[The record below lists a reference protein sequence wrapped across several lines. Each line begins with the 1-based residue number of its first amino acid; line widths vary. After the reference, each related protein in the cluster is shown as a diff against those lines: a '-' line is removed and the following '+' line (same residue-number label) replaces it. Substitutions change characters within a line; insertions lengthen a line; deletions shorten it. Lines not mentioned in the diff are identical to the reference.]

1 MAKNV
6 KVIQATSPILSAQS
20 QLSVKKRRV
29 AAYAR
34 VSTEKDEQQ
43 NSYEAQ
49 IEYYTRYIK
58 GNPEWIF
65 AGIYSDEGIT
75 GTSIKRRDG
84 FNKMIEDALAGKID
98 LIVTKSVSRFAR
110 NTVDSLTTVRKLKD
124 KGVEV
129 YFEKENIF
137 TLDSKGELLIT
148 IMSSLAQEESRSIS
162 ENTTWGQRKRF
173 ADGIMSLG
181 YSNFLGYKKGANPG
195 DMEIVEEEAVIVRRI
210 YDEYLEGKS
219 PGEIAKHLTADG
231 IPTPAKKTKWC
242 TSTVTSILH
251 NEKYRG
257 DAKLQKSF
265 TTSFLDHRTQKNTGQ
280 LPIFYVS
287 QNHPAIIKPEVF
299 EMVQEEFRR
308 REAAGGRAQCVSIFS
323 GRIVCGDCGGF
334 YGRKKWHSNTKY
346 MAWRWH
352 CNNKFQKRE
361 QCQTPTLK
369 EESLEECF
377 VTAFN
382 SVLARKEEI
391 IANYAECLDAITDD
405 SALQARMEAIQ
416 LETADLTTLIN
427 NLLMN
432 SSKQRGGGDDT
443 NKRYEEYMSRHE
455 ALQQEK
461 LELSKQISLLAA
473 KRVLVNAFLEEL
485 KKHDGPLTAFDP
497 LVFQAT
503 VNSVTVSRDCTV
515 TFLFRD
521 GTEATE
527 TIQKGVKPY
536 VRRKAKPDGDIST
549 DADGGEST

>member
-20 QLSVKKRRV
+20 QFSVKKRRV

-58 GNPEWIF
+58 SNPEWIF

-75 GTSIKRRDG
+75 GTNTKRRDG
-84 FNKMIEDALAGKID
+84 FNKMIEDALAGDID

-110 NTVDSLTTVRKLKD
+110 NTVDSLTTVRKLKG

-181 YSNFLGYKKGANPG
+181 YSTFLGYKKGANPG

-210 YDEYLEGKS
+210 YDEYLAGKS
-219 PGEIAKHLTADG
+219 PGQIAKELTADG
-231 IPTPAKKTKWC
+231 IPTPAKKTKWHP
-242 TSTVTSILH
+242 STIISILH

-257 DAKLQKSF
+257 DAKLQKCF
-265 TTSFLDHRTQKNTGQ
+265 TTSFLDHKMQKNTGQ

-287 QNHPAIIKPEVF
+287 ENHPAIIKPEVF

-323 GRIVCGDCGGF
+323 GRIVCGDCGCF
-334 YGRKKWHSNTKY
+334 YGRKKWHSDTKY
-346 MAWRWH
+346 MSWRWH
-352 CNNKFQKRE
+352 CNNKFMKRE
-361 QCQTPTLK
+361 HCQTPTLK
-369 EESLEECF
+369 EQSLEECF
-377 VTAFN
+377 VAAFN
-382 SVLARKEEI
+382 SILARKEEI
-391 IANYAECLDAITDD
+391 TANYAECLDAITDD
-405 SALQARMEAIQ
+405 SALKARMEVIQ
-416 LETADLTTLIN
+416 QETADITTLIN

-432 SSKQRGGGDDT
+432 SSKQRGGGEDT
-443 NKRYEEYMSRHE
+443 NARYEQYMSRHE

-461 LELSKQISLLAA
+461 LELAKKISLMAA
-473 KRVLVNAFLEEL
+473 KRLLVNAFLEEL
-485 KKHDGPLTAFDP
+485 AKHEGPLTAFDP

-503 VNSVTVSRDCTV
+503 VNYVTVNADCTV

-521 GTEATE
+521 GTETTQ
-527 TIQKGVKPY
+527 TIQKGVRQY
-536 VRRKAKPDGDIST
+536 VRRQPKPDSDIPT
-549 DADGGEST
+549 DGGGGEST

>member
-20 QLSVKKRRV
+20 QFSVKKRRV

-58 GNPEWIF
+58 SNPEWIF

-75 GTSIKRRDG
+75 GTNTKRRDG
-84 FNKMIEDALAGKID
+84 FNKMIEDALAGDID

-181 YSNFLGYKKGANPG
+181 YSTFLGYKKGANPG

-210 YDEYLEGKS
+210 YDEYLAGKS
-219 PGEIAKHLTADG
+219 PGEIAKRLTADG
-231 IPTPAKKTKWC
+231 IPTPAKKTKWHP
-242 TSTVTSILH
+242 STIISILH

-257 DAKLQKSF
+257 DAKLQKCF
-265 TTSFLDHRTQKNTGQ
+265 TTSFLDHKMQKNTGQ

-287 QNHPAIIKPEVF
+287 ENHPAIIKPEVF

-323 GRIVCGDCGGF
+323 GRIVCGDCGCF
-334 YGRKKWHSNTKY
+334 YGRKKWHSDTKY
-346 MAWRWH
+346 MSWRWH
-352 CNNKFQKRE
+352 CNNKFMKRE
-361 QCQTPTLK
+361 HCQTPTLK
-369 EESLEECF
+369 EQSLEECF
-377 VTAFN
+377 VAAFN
-382 SVLARKEEI
+382 SILARKEEI
-391 IANYAECLDAITDD
+391 TANYAECLDAITDD
-405 SALQARMEAIQ
+405 SALKARI
-416 LETADLTTLIN
+416 
-427 NLLMN
+427 
-432 SSKQRGGGDDT
+432 
-443 NKRYEEYMSRHE
+443 SR
-455 ALQQEK
+455 K
-461 LELSKQISLLAA
+461 L
-473 KRVLVNAFLEEL
+473 R
-485 KKHDGPLTAFDP
+485 T
-497 LVFQAT
+497 
-503 VNSVTVSRDCTV
+503 
-515 TFLFRD
+515 
-521 GTEATE
+521 
-527 TIQKGVKPY
+527 
-536 VRRKAKPDGDIST
+536 
-549 DADGGEST
+549 

>member
-6 KVIQATSPILSAQS
+6 KIIQATSPILSAQS
-20 QLSVKKRRV
+20 QISVKKRRV

-49 IEYYTRYIK
+49 IEYYTRYIQS
-58 GNPEWIF
+58 NPEWIF
-65 AGIYSDEGIT
+65 AGIFSDEGIT

-84 FNKMIEDALAGKID
+84 FNKMIETALAGEID
-98 LIVTKSVSRFAR
+98 LIITKSVSRFAR
-110 NTVDSLTTVRKLKD
+110 NTVDSLTTVRKLKE

-129 YFEKENIF
+129 YFEKEDIF

-210 YDEYLEGKS
+210 YDEYLAGKS
-219 PGEIAKHLTADG
+219 PGQIAKDLTADD
-231 IPTPAKKTKWC
+231 IPTPAKKTKWHP
-242 TSTVTSILH
+242 STIISILR

-265 TTSFLDHRTQKNTGQ
+265 TTSFLDHKTQKNTGQ

-287 QNHPAIIKPEVF
+287 QNHPAIIRPEVF

-323 GRIVCGDCGGF
+323 GRIVCGDCGCF

-346 MAWRWH
+346 MSWRWH

-369 EESLEECF
+369 EEGLEECF

-382 SVLARKEEI
+382 HVLARKEEI
-391 IANYAECLDAITDD
+391 AANYTECLETITDD

-416 LETADLTTLIN
+416 METSDLTTLIN
-427 NLLMN
+427 NLLI
-432 SSKQRGGGDDT
+432 SGSKQRGSNEDI

-473 KRVLVNAFLEEL
+473 KRLLVNAFLSEL
-485 KKHDGPLTAFDP
+485 AKYDGPLTVFDP

-503 VNSVTVSRDCTV
+503 VNYVTVRKDCTV

-521 GTEATE
+521 GTEVTE

-536 VRRKAKPDGDIST
+536 VRRKTKPDGNISEET
-549 DADGGEST
+549 DGDQST

>member
-20 QLSVKKRRV
+20 QISVKKRRV

-58 GNPEWIF
+58 SNPEWIF

-84 FNKMIEDALAGKID
+84 FNKMIEDALAGEID

-210 YDEYLEGKS
+210 YDEFLAGKS
-219 PGEIAKHLTADG
+219 PGEIARRFTAEG
-231 IPTPAKKTKWC
+231 IPTPAKKTNWH
-242 TSTVTSILH
+242 TSTVISILR

-257 DAKLQKSF
+257 DAKLQKSY
-265 TTSFLDHRTQKNTGQ
+265 TRSFLDHRTVKNMGQ

-287 QNHPAIIKPEVF
+287 ENHPAIIKPEVF

-323 GRIVCGDCGGF
+323 GRIVCGDCGCF
-334 YGRKKWHSNTKY
+334 YGRKKWHSGTPHES
-346 MAWRWH
+346 WRWH
-352 CNNKFQKRE
+352 CNNKFMKRE
-361 QCQTPTLK
+361 HCQTPTLK
-369 EESLEECF
+369 EQGLEECF
-377 VTAFN
+377 VTVFN
-382 SVLARKEEI
+382 SILARKEEVA
-391 IANYAECLDAITDD
+391 ANYAECLDAITDD
-405 SALQARMEAIQ
+405 SALQARMEAIHQ
-416 LETADLTTLIN
+416 ETADITTLIN

-443 NKRYEEYMSRHE
+443 NTRYEQFMTRHE

-461 LELSKQISLLAA
+461 LELSQKISLLAA
-473 KRVLVNAFLEEL
+473 KRLLVNAFLEEL
-485 KKHDGPLTAFDP
+485 AKHDGPLTAFDP

-503 VNSVTVSRDCTV
+503 VNYVTVNKDCSI

-521 GTEATE
+521 GTEVTT
-527 TIQKGVKPY
+527 TIQKGVRQY
-536 VRRKAKPDGDIST
+536 ARRQPKTDGDIPT
-549 DADGGEST
+549 DDDGGKST

>member
-6 KVIQATSPILSAQS
+6 KIIQATSPILSAQS
-20 QLSVKKRRV
+20 QISVKKRRV

-49 IEYYTRYIK
+49 IEYYTRYIQS
-58 GNPEWIF
+58 NPEWIF
-65 AGIYSDEGIT
+65 AGIFSDEGIT

-84 FNKMIEDALAGKID
+84 FNKMIETALAGEID
-98 LIVTKSVSRFAR
+98 LIITKSVSRFAR
-110 NTVDSLTTVRKLKD
+110 NTVDSLTTVRKLKE

-210 YDEYLEGKS
+210 YDEYLAGKS
-219 PGEIAKHLTADG
+219 PGQIAKDLTADD
-231 IPTPAKKTKWC
+231 IPTPAKKTKWHP
-242 TSTVTSILH
+242 STIISILR

-265 TTSFLDHRTQKNTGQ
+265 TTSFLDHKTQKNTGQ

-287 QNHPAIIKPEVF
+287 QNHPAIIRPEVF

-323 GRIVCGDCGGF
+323 GRIVCGDCGCF

-346 MAWRWH
+346 MSWRWH

-369 EESLEECF
+369 EEGLEECF

-382 SVLARKEEI
+382 HVLARKEEI
-391 IANYAECLDAITDD
+391 AANYTECLETITDD

-416 LETADLTTLIN
+416 METSDLTTLIN
-427 NLLMN
+427 NLLI
-432 SSKQRGGGDDT
+432 SGSKQRGSNEDI

-473 KRVLVNAFLEEL
+473 KRLLVNAFLSEL
-485 KKHDGPLTAFDP
+485 AKFDGPLTLFDP

-503 VNSVTVSRDCTV
+503 VNYVTVRKDCTV

-521 GTEATE
+521 GTEVTE

-536 VRRKAKPDGDIST
+536 ARRKTKPDGNISEET
-549 DADGGEST
+549 DGDQST

>member
-20 QLSVKKRRV
+20 QFSVKKRRV

-58 GNPEWIF
+58 SNPEWIF

-75 GTSIKRRDG
+75 GTNTKRRDG
-84 FNKMIEDALAGKID
+84 FNKMIEDALAGDID

-110 NTVDSLTTVRKLKD
+110 NTVDSLTTVRKLKG

-181 YSNFLGYKKGANPG
+181 YSTFLGYKKGANPG

-210 YDEYLEGKS
+210 YDEYLAGKS
-219 PGEIAKHLTADG
+219 PGQIAKELTADG
-231 IPTPAKKTKWC
+231 IPTPAKKTKWHP
-242 TSTVTSILH
+242 STIISILH

-257 DAKLQKSF
+257 DAKLQKCF
-265 TTSFLDHRTQKNTGQ
+265 TTSFLDHKMQKNTGQ

-287 QNHPAIIKPEVF
+287 ENHPAIIKPEVF

-323 GRIVCGDCGGF
+323 GRIVCGDCGCF
-334 YGRKKWHSNTKY
+334 YGRKKWHSDTKY
-346 MAWRWH
+346 MSWRWH
-352 CNNKFQKRE
+352 CNNKFMKRE
-361 QCQTPTLK
+361 HCQTPTLK
-369 EESLEECF
+369 EQSLEECF
-377 VTAFN
+377 VAAFN
-382 SVLARKEEI
+382 SILARKEEI
-391 IANYAECLDAITDD
+391 TANYAECLDAITDD
-405 SALQARMEAIQ
+405 SALKARMEVIQ
-416 LETADLTTLIN
+416 QETADITTLIN

-432 SSKQRGGGDDT
+432 SSKQRGGGEDT
-443 NKRYEEYMSRHE
+443 NARYEQYMSRHE

-461 LELSKQISLLAA
+461 LELAKKISLMAA
-473 KRVLVNAFLEEL
+473 KRLLVNAFLEEL
-485 KKHDGPLTAFDP
+485 AKHDGPLTAFDP

-503 VNSVTVSRDCTV
+503 VNYVTVNADCTV

-521 GTEATE
+521 GTETTQ
-527 TIQKGVKPY
+527 TIQKGVRQY
-536 VRRKAKPDGDIST
+536 VRRQPKPDSDIPT
-549 DADGGEST
+549 DGGGGEST

>member
-6 KVIQATSPILSAQS
+6 KVIQATAPILSAQS
-20 QLSVKKRRV
+20 QISVKKRRV

-58 GNPEWIF
+58 SNPEWIF

-84 FNKMIEDALAGKID
+84 FNKMIEDALAGEID

-210 YDEYLEGKS
+210 YDEYLAGKS
-219 PGEIAKHLTADG
+219 PGDIAKRLTADG
-231 IPTPAKKTKWC
+231 IPTPAKKTKWHP
-242 TSTVTSILH
+242 STIISILQ

-257 DAKLQKSF
+257 DAKLQKCF
-265 TTSFLDHRTQKNTGQ
+265 TTSFLDHKMQKNTGQ

-287 QNHPAIIKPEVF
+287 ENHPAIIKPEVF

-323 GRIVCGDCGGF
+323 GRIVCGDCGCF
-334 YGRKKWHSNTKY
+334 YGRKKWHSGTPHES
-346 MAWRWH
+346 WRWH
-352 CNNKFQKRE
+352 CNNKFMKRE
-361 QCQTPTLK
+361 HCQTPTLK
-369 EESLEECF
+369 EQSIEECF
-377 VTAFN
+377 VAAFN
-382 SVLARKEEI
+382 SILARKEEI
-391 IANYAECLDAITDD
+391 AANYAECLDAITDD
-405 SALQARMEAIQ
+405 SALKARMEAIQ
-416 LETADLTTLIN
+416 QETADITTLIN

-432 SSKQRGGGDDT
+432 SSKQRGGGEDT
-443 NKRYEEYMSRHE
+443 NARYEQYMSRHE
-455 ALQQEK
+455 DLQQEK
-461 LELSKQISLLAA
+461 LELAKKISLLAA
-473 KRVLVNAFLEEL
+473 KRLLVNAFLEEL
-485 KKHDGPLTAFDP
+485 AKHDGLLTGFDP

-503 VNSVTVSRDCTV
+503 VNYVTVNADCTV

-521 GTEATE
+521 GTEATQ
-527 TIQKGVKPY
+527 TIQKGVRQY
-536 VRRKAKPDGDIST
+536 VRRQPKNDSDIPSDT
-549 DADGGEST
+549 AGGETT

>member
-6 KVIQATSPILSAQS
+6 KIIQATSPILSAQS
-20 QLSVKKRRV
+20 QISVKKRRV

-49 IEYYTRYIK
+49 IEYYTRYIQS
-58 GNPEWIF
+58 NPEWIF
-65 AGIYSDEGIT
+65 AGIFSDEGIT

-84 FNKMIEDALAGKID
+84 FNKMIETALAGEID
-98 LIVTKSVSRFAR
+98 LIITKSVSRFAR
-110 NTVDSLTTVRKLKD
+110 NTVDSLTTVRKLKE

-210 YDEYLEGKS
+210 YDEYLAGKS
-219 PGEIAKHLTADG
+219 PGQIAKDLTADD
-231 IPTPAKKTKWC
+231 IPTPAKKIKWHP
-242 TSTVTSILH
+242 STIISILH

-265 TTSFLDHRTQKNTGQ
+265 TTSFLDHKTQKNTGQ

-287 QNHPAIIKPEVF
+287 QNHPAIIRPEVF

-323 GRIVCGDCGGF
+323 GRIVCGDCGCF

-346 MAWRWH
+346 MSWRWH

-369 EESLEECF
+369 EEGLEECF

-382 SVLARKEEI
+382 HVLARKEEI
-391 IANYAECLDAITDD
+391 AANYTECLDTITDD

-416 LETADLTTLIN
+416 LETSDLTTLIN
-427 NLLMN
+427 NLLV
-432 SSKQRGGGDDT
+432 SGSKQRGSNEDINT
-443 NKRYEEYMSRHE
+443 RYEEYMSRHE

-473 KRVLVNAFLEEL
+473 KRLLVNAFLSEL
-485 KKHDGPLTAFDP
+485 AKFDGPLTVFDP

-503 VNSVTVSRDCTV
+503 VNYVTVRNDCTV

-521 GTEATE
+521 GTEVTE

-536 VRRKAKPDGDIST
+536 ARRKTKPDGNISEET
-549 DADGGEST
+549 DGDQST

>member
-20 QLSVKKRRV
+20 QISVKMRRV

-58 GNPEWIF
+58 SNPEWIF

-195 DMEIVEEEAVIVRRI
+195 DMEIVEEEAVTVRRI
-210 YDEYLEGKS
+210 YDEYLAGKS
-219 PGEIAKHLTADG
+219 PGEIARGLTADG
-231 IPTPAKKTKWC
+231 IPTPAKKTRWH

-257 DAKLQKSF
+257 DAKLQKTF
-265 TTSFLDHRTQKNTGQ
+265 TTSFLDHRMQKNTGQ

-287 QNHPAIIKPEVF
+287 QNHPAIIQPAVF

-308 REAAGGRAQCVSIFS
+308 REAAGGRSQCVSIFS
-323 GRIVCGDCGGF
+323 GRVVCGDCGCF
-334 YGRKKWHSNTKY
+334 YGRKKWHSNSKY
-346 MAWRWH
+346 VTWRWH
-352 CNNKFQKRE
+352 CNNKFSKRE
-361 QCQTPTLK
+361 QCLTPTLK
-369 EESLEECF
+369 EESLKDCF
-377 VTAFN
+377 VLAFN
-382 SVLARKEEI
+382 SVLARREEI
-391 IANYAECLDAITDD
+391 AANYAECLDAITDD
-405 SALQARMEAIQ
+405 SALQARLEVIQ
-416 LETADLTTLIN
+416 LETADLTTLVN
-427 NLLMN
+427 NLLIG
-432 SSKQRGGGDDT
+432 SSKLSGNSAEI

-455 ALQQEK
+455 ALKEEK
-461 LELSKQISLLAA
+461 LELSNQISRLTA
-473 KRVLVNAFLEEL
+473 KRLLVNAFLEEL
-485 KKHDGPLTAFDP
+485 KKHDAPLTTFDP

-503 VNSVTVSRDCTV
+503 VNYVTVYNDCTV
-515 TFLFRD
+515 KFVFRD

-527 TIQKGVKPY
+527 IIQNGVRQYAKRKP
-536 VRRKAKPDGDIST
+536 KNNGNPST
-549 DADGGEST
+549 ET

>member
-6 KVIQATSPILSAQS
+6 KVIQATSPIISAQA
-20 QLSVKKRRV
+20 QVSVKKRKV

-58 GNPEWIF
+58 SNSEWIF

-84 FNKMIEDALAGKID
+84 FNKMIEDALAGEID

-181 YSNFLGYKKGANPG
+181 YSTFLGYKKGANPG

-210 YDEYLEGKS
+210 YNEYLAGKS
-219 PGEIAKHLTADG
+219 PGEIAKCLTADG
-231 IPTPAKKTKWC
+231 IPTPAKKTRWH
-242 TSTVTSILH
+242 TSTIISILH

-257 DAKLQKSF
+257 DAKLQKCF
-265 TTSFLDHRTQKNTGQ
+265 TTSFLDHKMQKNTGQ

-287 QNHPAIIKPEVF
+287 ENHPAIIKPEVF

-323 GRIVCGDCGGF
+323 GRIVCGDCGCF
-334 YGRKKWHSNTKY
+334 YGRKKWHSDTKY
-346 MAWRWH
+346 VSWRWH
-352 CNNKFQKRE
+352 CNNKFMKRE
-361 QCQTPTLK
+361 HCQTPTLK
-369 EESLEECF
+369 EQSIEECF
-377 VTAFN
+377 VAAFN
-382 SVLARKEEI
+382 SILARKEEI
-391 IANYAECLDAITDD
+391 TANYAECLDAITDD
-405 SALQARMEAIQ
+405 SALKARMEAIQ
-416 LETADLTTLIN
+416 QETADITTLIN

-432 SSKQRGGGDDT
+432 SSKQRGGGEDT
-443 NKRYEEYMSRHE
+443 NARYEQYMTRHE

-461 LELSKQISLLAA
+461 LELSKKISILAA
-473 KRVLVNAFLEEL
+473 KRLLVSAFLEEL
-485 KKHDGPLTAFDP
+485 TKYDGPLTAFDP

-503 VNSVTVSRDCTV
+503 VNYVTVHADCTV

-521 GTEATE
+521 GTETTQ
-527 TIQKGVKPY
+527 TIQKGVRQY
-536 VRRKAKPDGDIST
+536 VRRQPKLDSDIPTDSDGEET
-549 DADGGEST
+549 T

>member
-173 ADGIMSLG
+173 ADGVMSLA

-210 YDEYLEGKS
+210 YDEYLAGKS
-219 PGEIAKHLTADG
+219 PGDIAKRLTADG
-231 IPTPAKKTKWC
+231 IPTPAKKTKWS

-265 TTSFLDHRTQKNTGQ
+265 TTSFLDHRVQKNTGQ

-287 QNHPAIIKPEVF
+287 QNHPAIIRPEVF

-346 MAWRWH
+346 MTWRWH

-369 EESLEECF
+369 EESIEECF
-377 VTAFN
+377 VAAFN

-391 IANYAECLDAITDD
+391 IANYTECLDAITDD
-405 SALQARMEAIQ
+405 SALQTRLEAIQ
-416 LETADLTTLIN
+416 QETADLTTLIN

-443 NKRYEEYMSRHE
+443 NKRYEEYMGRHE

-461 LELSKQISLLAA
+461 LEVSKQISLLAA

-503 VNSVTVSRDCTV
+503 VNYVTVNADCTV

-521 GTEATE
+521 GTETTQIIE
-527 TIQKGVKPY
+527 KGVRQY
-536 VRRKAKPDGDIST
+536 VRRQPKHNGDTST
-549 DADGGEST
+549 DGDGGEST

>member
-6 KVIQATSPILSAQS
+6 KIIQATSPILSAQS
-20 QLSVKKRRV
+20 QISVKKRRV

-58 GNPEWIF
+58 SNPEWIF
-65 AGIYSDEGIT
+65 VDIYSDEGIT

-84 FNKMIEDALAGKID
+84 FNRMIEDALAGKID

-210 YDEYLEGKS
+210 YDEFLAGKS
-219 PGEIAKHLTADG
+219 PGEIARRLTAEG
-231 IPTPAKKTKWC
+231 IPTPAKKTNWH
-242 TSTVTSILH
+242 TSTVISILH

-257 DAKLQKSF
+257 DAKLQKCF
-265 TTSFLDHRTQKNTGQ
+265 TTSFLDHKMQKNTGQ

-287 QNHPAIIKPEVF
+287 ENHPAIIKPEVF

-323 GRIVCGDCGGF
+323 GRIVCGDCGCF
-334 YGRKKWHSNTKY
+334 YGRKKWHSGTPHES
-346 MAWRWH
+346 WRWH
-352 CNNKFQKRE
+352 CNNKFMKRE
-361 QCQTPTLK
+361 HCQTPTLK
-369 EESLEECF
+369 EQSLEECF
-377 VTAFN
+377 VAAFN
-382 SVLARKEEI
+382 SILEQKEEI
-391 IANYAECLDAITDD
+391 AANYAECLDAITDD
-405 SALQARMEAIQ
+405 SALKARMDAIQ
-416 LETADLTTLIN
+416 QETADITTLVN

-432 SSKQRGGGDDT
+432 SSKQRGGSEDT
-443 NKRYEEYMSRHE
+443 NARYEQYMSRHE

-461 LELSKQISLLAA
+461 LEVAKQISLMAA
-473 KRVLVNAFLEEL
+473 KRLLVNVFLEEL
-485 KKHDGPLTAFDP
+485 EKHDGPLTAFDP

-503 VNSVTVSRDCTV
+503 VNYVTVNADCTV

-521 GTEATE
+521 GTETTQ
-527 TIQKGVKPY
+527 TIQKGVRQY
-536 VRRKAKPDGDIST
+536 VRRQ
-549 DADGGEST
+549 